1 MKSKLTNLGLI
12 LLTIGTVILFWTT
25 PTNAFEPNKDF
36 GINHKNEE
44 FLSRNKILFYDPNK
58 TGFGDC
64 SDQLASGNL
73 VLQGD
78 DNEEKIFIFL
88 TSNAFK
94 HNNNKPL
101 SQTQAAAIIGNFYK
115 ESALDPKAINP
126 SSGATGIAQW
136 LGGRLENL
144 KKFSKEKSGNDS
156 EESFYNLEMQLG
168 FLKQELDST
177 EKKVLS
183 DSDFLSNDIE
193 KATLAFRKIFERPGE
208 DEADDKT
215 RAEKAKSS
223 LEKFKDKTPKTNYS
237 SNCTTT
243 PTKFSGDGFKI
254 YMQTDPRWSSLP
266 YSRCDVNGIPG
277 KQTMYSHGCGVAAM
291 TTILNNLNISVSIQ
305 DIIKMARSS
314 GAEACDGGTN
324 GYTLTKSVS
333 EKYKLKY
340 DFLSGIIKDPP
351 PHQKNFYPEVV
362 KSSIEKALKDGRLV
376 YISGTREL
384 QKKDDHFQSPFTS
397 SGHFIVIRG
406 INKNGKWLIAQV
418 YGPLKYS
425 NNPEDEWDPDFL
437 LGKTIRIG
445 TLASIGLE

>member
-12 LLTIGTVILFWTT
+12 LLIIGTVILFWTT

-88 TSNAFK
+88 ISNAFK

-208 DEADDKT
+208 GEADDKT
-215 RAEKAKSS
+215 RIEKAKSS

-254 YMQTDPRWSSLP
+254 YMQTDKKWASLP
-266 YSRCDVNGIPG
+266 YSHKHIDSETG
-277 KQTMYSHGCGVAAM
+277 KVTYGKETMYNYGCGVAAM
-291 TTILNNLNISVSIQ
+291 TTILNNLNTNTSIENIISI
-305 DIIKMARSS
+305 ARSS
-314 GAEACDGGTN
+314 GAEQINGGGTN
-324 GYTLTKSVS
+324 GWTLASA
-333 EKYKLKY
+333 
-340 DFLSGIIKDPP
+340 IKNRYNIRYEALD
-351 PHQKNFYPEVV
+351 KGGNLNNNFSASKVIYEVNRTLRNNGL
-362 KSSIEKALKDGRLV
+362 I
-376 YISGTREL
+376 YISGRG
-384 QKKDDHFQSPFTS
+384 SPPFTNG
-397 SGHFIVIRG
+397 GHFIVIRG
-406 INKNGKWLIAQV
+406 INSHGKWKIAQV
-418 YGPLKYS
+418 YEPIS
-425 NNPEDEWDPDFL
+425 SINDENGWDPNQL
-437 LGKTIRIG
+437 LSQTV
-445 TLASIGLE
+445 SINAFMGFYEK